1 VQIRSGYEK
10 PVPLIGKE
18 RFRRWYSTKKQ
29 TEVKEQVAQQ
39 AILRAMDSSAPPSSL
54 QDPAVHADG
63 QELRKKAYSEW
74 PRLSHQT
81 TVLKEEILSNALR
94 RLRTT
99 IKLSGKNQ
107 GMCATGLQLNWNI
120 QLYSFIKLQLK
131 AEKEWQTA
139 ELQRIPIT
147 PITKRKTRTEL
158 ALLVAN
164 AGGWGTPVRNRILQ
178 QEVVYIRYGKPP
190 VPKQGRHVKAASWL
204 SDEGTMLAIREY
216 ISLAGEGIFPLP
228 LFLNMNEYF

>member
-10 PVPLIGKE
+10 RVPLSGKE
-18 RFRRWYSTKKQ
+18 RFHRWYSTKKQ

-99 IKLSGKNQ
+99 IKSSGKNQ
-107 GMCATGLQLNWNI
+107 GTCGTGLQLN
-120 QLYSFIKLQLK
+120 
-131 AEKEWQTA
+131 
-139 ELQRIPIT
+139 
-147 PITKRKTRTEL
+147 
-158 ALLVAN
+158 
-164 AGGWGTPVRNRILQ
+164 
-178 QEVVYIRYGKPP
+178 
-190 VPKQGRHVKAASWL
+190 
-204 SDEGTMLAIREY
+204 
-216 ISLAGEGIFPLP
+216 
-228 LFLNMNEYF
+228 